1 MQSRAIKERDKGRL
15 MNPRDIKRRAN
26 AIRKAM
32 TGEAHYDRK
41 YKDLRVADLLIVL
54 EDDNYHSEEVVLEA
68 LATLDYYKIVEAC
81 ELEVEQDKAEC
92 LTDELSERRAKLME
106 AINKGDK

>member
-1 MQSRAIKERDKGRL
+1 

-32 TGEAHYDRK
+32 TGEAYYDRK

-54 EDDNYHSEEVVLEA
+54 EDDNYHSEEVILEA
-68 LATLDYYKIVEAC
+68 LASMDYASIIEAC
-81 ELEVEQDKAEC
+81 KLEIEEETAGF
-92 LTDELSERRAKLME
+92 LTYELSERRAKLME
-106 AINKGDK
+106 TINKGE

>member
-1 MQSRAIKERDKGRL
+1 MQGGTIKERDKGRL

-32 TGEAHYDRK
+32 TGEAYYDRK
-41 YKDLRVADLLIVL
+41 YKDLRVADLLLVL

-106 AINKGDK
+106 AINKGE

>member
-1 MQSRAIKERDKGRL
+1 
-15 MNPRDIKRRAN
+15 MNPREIKRRAN

-32 TGEAHYDRK
+32 TSEAYYDRK

-68 LATLDYYKIVEAC
+68 LATLDYASIVEAC
-81 ELEVEQDKAEC
+81 KLEVEQDTAGYLTYGLRERQAE
-92 LTDELSERRAKLME
+92 LME
-106 AINKGDK
+106 TINKGE

>member
-1 MQSRAIKERDKGRL
+1 
-15 MNPRDIKRRAN
+15 MNPRDIKRRARE
-26 AIRKAM
+26 IRKCLIEGA
-32 TGEAHYDRK
+32 EHYYDRK

-81 ELEVEQDKAEC
+81 KLEVEQDKAEC

-106 AINKGDK
+106 AINKGEEL

>member
-1 MQSRAIKERDKGRL
+1 

-26 AIRKAM
+26 AIRKVM
-32 TGEAHYDRK
+32 TGEAYYDRK

-68 LATLDYYKIVEAC
+68 LATLDYTSIVEAC
-81 ELEVEQDKAEC
+81 KLEVEQDTAGR
-92 LTDELSERRAKLME
+92 LTYGLSERRAKLME
-106 AINKGDK
+106 IINKGE

>member
-1 MQSRAIKERDKGRL
+1 

-32 TGEAHYDRK
+32 TGEPLYDRK

-68 LATLDYYKIVEAC
+68 LATLDYISIVEAC
-81 ELEVEQDKAEC
+81 KLEVEQDEEGY
-92 LTDELSERRAKLME
+92 LTRGLRERRAELME
-106 AINKGDK
+106 TINKGDK

>member
-1 MQSRAIKERDKGRL
+1 MQGGTIKERNKGRL

-32 TGEAHYDRK
+32 TGEAYYDRK

-54 EDDNYHSEEVVLEA
+54 EDDNYHDDVATIIKLIDGEEL
-68 LATLDYYKIVEAC
+68 
-81 ELEVEQDKAEC
+81 
-92 LTDELSERRAKLME
+92 
-106 AINKGDK
+106 

>member
-1 MQSRAIKERDKGRL
+1 

-32 TGEAHYDRK
+32 TGEAYYDRK

-54 EDDNYHSEEVVLEA
+54 EDDNYHDDVATIIKLIDGEEL
-68 LATLDYYKIVEAC
+68 C
-81 ELEVEQDKAEC
+81 
-92 LTDELSERRAKLME
+92 
-106 AINKGDK
+106 

>member
-1 MQSRAIKERDKGRL
+1 

-32 TGEAHYDRK
+32 TGEAYYDRK
-41 YKDLRVADLLIVL
+41 YKNLRVADLLIVL
-54 EDDNYHSEEVVLEA
+54 EEDNYHSEEVVLEA
-68 LATLDYYKIVEAC
+68 LATLDYASIVEAC
-81 ELEVEQDKAEC
+81 KLEVEQDKEEC

-106 AINKGDK
+106 AINKGE

>member
-1 MQSRAIKERDKGRL
+1 

-32 TGEAHYDRK
+32 TGEPLYDRK

-68 LATLDYYKIVEAC
+68 LATLNYYRIVEAC
-81 ELEVEQDKAEC
+81 ELEVEQDTAGC
-92 LTDELSERRAKLME
+92 LTYGLSERRNKLME
-106 AINKGDK
+106 TINKGE

>member
-1 MQSRAIKERDKGRL
+1 MQSGTIKERDKGRL

-32 TGEAHYDRK
+32 TGEPLYDRK

-54 EDDNYHSEEVVLEA
+54 EDDNYHEGVATIIKLIDGEEL
-68 LATLDYYKIVEAC
+68 
-81 ELEVEQDKAEC
+81 
-92 LTDELSERRAKLME
+92 
-106 AINKGDK
+106 

>member
-1 MQSRAIKERDKGRL
+1 

-32 TGEAHYDRK
+32 TGEPLYDRK

-54 EDDNYHSEEVVLEA
+54 EGDNYHSEGVVLEA
-68 LATLDYYKIVEAC
+68 LATLDYYKIIEAC
-81 ELEVEQDKAEC
+81 ELEVEQDKAKC
-92 LTDELSERRAKLME
+92 LVDELSERRAKLME
-106 AINKGDK
+106 TINKGEE

>member
-1 MQSRAIKERDKGRL
+1 

-32 TGEAHYDRK
+32 TGEAYYDRK

-54 EDDNYHSEEVVLEA
+54 EDENYHTEETILEA
-68 LATLDYYKIVEAC
+68 LATLNYQYILEAC
-81 ELEVEQDKAEC
+81 KIEIEESEGEY
-92 LTDELSERRAKLME
+92 LTEELSDRRREL
-106 AINKGDK
+106 DKKIRSNNGN

>member
-1 MQSRAIKERDKGRL
+1 MQSRTAKERDKGGL

-32 TGEAHYDRK
+32 TGEPLYDRK

-54 EDDNYHSEEVVLEA
+54 EDDNYHEGV
-68 LATLDYYKIVEAC
+68 ATIIKLIEG
-81 ELEVEQDKAEC
+81 EQ
-92 LTDELSERRAKLME
+92 L
-106 AINKGDK
+106 

>member
-1 MQSRAIKERDKGRL
+1 MSGKGVE

-32 TGEAHYDRK
+32 TDEPLYDRK

-54 EDDNYHSEEVVLEA
+54 EDDNYHEGVATVIKLIEGEEL
-68 LATLDYYKIVEAC
+68 
-81 ELEVEQDKAEC
+81 
-92 LTDELSERRAKLME
+92 
-106 AINKGDK
+106 

>member
-1 MQSRAIKERDKGRL
+1 

-32 TGEAHYDRK
+32 TGEAYYDRK

-54 EDDNYHSEEVVLEA
+54 EGDNYHSEGVVLEA
-68 LATLDYYKIVEAC
+68 LATLDYYKIIEAC
-81 ELEVEQDKAEC
+81 ELEVEQDKAKC
-92 LTDELSERRAKLME
+92 LVDELSERRAKLME
-106 AINKGDK
+106 TINKGEE

>member
-1 MQSRAIKERDKGRL
+1 

-32 TGEAHYDRK
+32 TGEAYYDRK

-54 EDDNYHSEEVVLEA
+54 EDDNWEEAKDLADLLLDLNEWADNENLLVLSNNNGMGYTIKE
-68 LATLDYYKIVEAC
+68 YE
-81 ELEVEQDKAEC
+81 
-92 LTDELSERRAKLME
+92 
-106 AINKGDK
+106 KGD